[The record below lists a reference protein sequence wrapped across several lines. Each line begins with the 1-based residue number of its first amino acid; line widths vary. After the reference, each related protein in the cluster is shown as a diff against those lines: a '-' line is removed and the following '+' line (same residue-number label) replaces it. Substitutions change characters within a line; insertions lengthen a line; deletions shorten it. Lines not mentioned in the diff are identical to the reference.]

1 MRKIFVTG
9 IGTDVGKTV
18 VSAVLTEA
26 LHADYWK
33 PIQTG
38 AGFGTDTEKIKR
50 LISNT
55 DSVCHPEAYKF
66 ESGIAPYA
74 ASKAE
79 NKPIDFDALKMPE
92 TNNSLIIE
100 GAGGLLVPLT
110 EKHFMIDLIK
120 KFDIETILVVQNY
133 LGSINHTLLSCEF
146 LKSRGIKVL
155 GIVITGTENPS
166 SEEIVIKNCGFPLIA
181 RVKREVAITP
191 EIIKKYAEIF
201 SEKLK

>member
-18 VSAVLTEA
+18 ASAVLAEA
-26 LHADYWK
+26 LQADYWK

-38 AGFGTDTEKIKR
+38 AGYGTDTEKVKR

-55 DSVCHPEAYKF
+55 TSVCHLEAYRF
-66 ESGIAPYA
+66 EAPLAPNA
-74 ASKAE
+74 AAIAE
-79 NKPIDFDALKMPE
+79 NKPIDFNAINMPQ
-92 TNNSLIIE
+92 TNNHLIIE

-133 LGSINHTLLSCEF
+133 LGSINHTLLSCE
-146 LKSRGIKVL
+146 LLRNRGVKVL
-155 GIVITGTENPS
+155 GMVITGTENPT
-166 SEEIVIKNCGFPLIA
+166 SEEVILKNSGFPLLA
-181 RVKREVAITP
+181 RIGREVAITP
-191 EIIKKYAEIF
+191 EIIKKYAAIF